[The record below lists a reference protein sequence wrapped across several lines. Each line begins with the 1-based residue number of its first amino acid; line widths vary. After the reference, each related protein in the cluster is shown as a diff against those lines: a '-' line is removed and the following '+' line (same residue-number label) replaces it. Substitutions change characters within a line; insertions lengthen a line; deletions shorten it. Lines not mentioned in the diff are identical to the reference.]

1 MKNSKQQILLD
12 QVFVISN
19 KIKVLLSVVTLTQPL
34 LLQLSQNRIYYCYSM
49 QLKKITKYRMLCR
62 TQFDR
67 MCWFPKL
74 TLCCWPRR
82 KQIVS
87 TMYKNNIF
95 NCFTWVK
102 IEWWLFIGIY
112 MVTFM
117 TPLSLTDN
125 IDITFS
131 MLNLHGAPWKV
142 AISMMWFILASNLI
156 ILSFF
161 FVKIGIHC
169 HSKRKPRMQFERQ
182 QIYFLYFP
190 SVAY

>member
-1 MKNSKQQILLD
+1 M
-12 QVFVISN
+12 
-19 KIKVLLSVVTLTQPL
+19 

-49 QLKKITKYRMLCR
+49 HLKKITKYTMSCR
-62 TQFDR
+62 TRFDR

-74 TLCCWPRR
+74 TCCCWPRR

-87 TMYKNNIF
+87 TMYKNNNIF

-117 TPLSLTDN
+117 IPLSLTDN
-125 IDITFS
+125 NLLTIHFQCWIYMVHHGKLQSAWCDLSLLPILLYTF
-131 MLNLHGAPWKV
+131 L
-142 AISMMWFILASNLI
+142 
-156 ILSFF
+156 FF
-161 FVKIGIHC
+161 HKDRYTLTFKNQ
-169 HSKRKPRMQFERQ
+169 PRMQFEPQ

-190 SVAY
+190 WVVH

>member
-1 MKNSKQQILLD
+1 MKNSRQQILLD

-102 IEWWLFIGIY
+102 IEWWRHECNHVYTYKFYRYIHGYIHDA
-112 MVTFM
+112 TF
-117 TPLSLTDN
+117 TY
-125 IDITFS
+125 
-131 MLNLHGAPWKV
+131 W
-142 AISMMWFILASNLI
+142 
-156 ILSFF
+156 
-161 FVKIGIHC
+161 
-169 HSKRKPRMQFERQ
+169 
-182 QIYFLYFP
+182 
-190 SVAY
+190 